1 MKKILAIL
9 LATLMLLSLAACGE
23 KAPAADTGKPED
35 TQQSEQTQSENTTTA
50 ASETEEKSD
59 NENASVSTPSVREF
73 KSNDKQCVI
82 YLNNAYVVY
91 GLDGNDII
99 SCTSYTEFDTVDIA
113 KAAYEESVEEIKKDP
128 DVTDCRLDGNV
139 IVCEYAENAWA
150 GRDKTMLETVFA
162 DKLVK

>member
-1 MKKILAIL
+1 MPEL
-9 LATLMLLSLAACGE
+9 LPRNVSRSE
-23 KAPAADTGKPED
+23 KTARERK
-35 TQQSEQTQSENTTTA
+35 SELNW
-50 ASETEEKSD
+50 
-59 NENASVSTPSVREF
+59 
-73 KSNDKQCVI
+73 SNDKQCVI
-82 YLNNAYVVY
+82 YLNNAYLVY